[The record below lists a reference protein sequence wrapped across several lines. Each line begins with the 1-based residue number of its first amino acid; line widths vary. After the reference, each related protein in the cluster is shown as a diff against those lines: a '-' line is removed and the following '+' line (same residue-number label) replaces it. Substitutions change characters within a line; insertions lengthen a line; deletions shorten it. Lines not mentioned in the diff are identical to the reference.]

1 MAFNDVKNR
10 EWKELVPGIR
20 ARTFWGDKM
29 MVCHV
34 ALDEGATIPIHS
46 HPHEQGG
53 TVISGEIEFNI
64 DGESRVLTEGNSYVI
79 KGGVPHNAIAKTD
92 CKLFEIFSPVR
103 EEYK

>member
-1 MAFNDVKNR
+1 MAYNAVEKR
-10 EWKELVPGIR
+10 TWKELAPGIR

-34 ALDEGATIPIHS
+34 HLDNGATIPLHS

-53 TVISGEIEFNI
+53 TVIEGEIAFTI
-64 DGESRVLTEGNSYVI
+64 AGEQKTLTAGDSYVI
-79 KGGVPHNAIAKTD
+79 KRDVPHTATAKTA
-92 CKLFEIFSPVR
+92 CKLFEIFAPVR